1 MLAIIWVAIM
11 LVAVVATY
19 LLIADQLP
27 EVVGPMIGIT
37 LGFLLAYG
45 AMNIEFATGSSSLQ
59 TSFEPELAIIG
70 LSIVVVHAIYLVS
83 DLVDTVDISRFTRI

>member
-1 MLAIIWVAIM
+1 MLAIIWIAVM

-19 LLIADQLP
+19 LLITDQLP
-27 EVVGPMIGIT
+27 EVVGPMIGIG

-45 AMNIEFATGSSSLQ
+45 AMNIEFATGGNELRS
-59 TSFEPELAIIG
+59 SFEPELALIG

-83 DLVDTVDISRFTRI
+83 DLVDTVDISRFTRM

>member
-1 MLAIIWVAIM
+1 MLAIIWIAVM

-19 LLIADQLP
+19 LLITDQLP
-27 EVVGPMIGIT
+27 EVVGPMIGIG

-45 AMNIEFATGSSSLQ
+45 AMNIEFATGGTNLQ
-59 TSFEPELAIIG
+59 SSFEPELALIG

>member
-1 MLAIIWVAIM
+1 MLAIIWIAVM
-11 LVAVVATY
+11 LVAVGATY
-19 LLIADQLP
+19 LLITDQLP
-27 EVVGPMIGIT
+27 EVVGPMIGIG

-45 AMNIEFATGSSSLQ
+45 AMNIEFATGSTTLRSSF
-59 TSFEPELAIIG
+59 SPELALIG

>member
-1 MLAIIWVAIM
+1 MLAIIWIAVM

-19 LLIADQLP
+19 LLITDQLP
-27 EVVGPMIGIT
+27 EVVGPMIGIG

-45 AMNIEFATGSSSLQ
+45 AMNIEFATGGTDLRS
-59 TSFEPELAIIG
+59 SFEPELALIG